1 MKNRIDIHSH
11 ILFGV
16 DDGAKNIDESIE
28 LLRSLENIGFTD
40 VFLTPHYINGSD
52 YDSVKDINLKAFT
65 ELKKEIKNN
74 ELSINVYLGNEIFI
88 NDNIDSLVKD
98 GIISSLNDSK
108 YLLIE
113 LPFQNKINNLEN
125 ILYEIKC
132 LGYEVILAHVERYEY
147 FQKNPKLLDELKE
160 IGVLFQANY
169 ASILGYYGSKEK
181 KLIKNLL
188 KMNYIDFF
196 GTDIHS
202 INKTY
207 VIDNFSQIEKKI
219 IKIIGEEGYQNILNN
234 SKDIIKTR

>member
-1 MKNRIDIHSH
+1 MKNKIDIHSH
-11 ILFGV
+11 ILFSV
-16 DDGAKNIDESIE
+16 DDGAKDLSESIE
-28 LLRSLENIGFTD
+28 LLTKLESIGFSD
-40 VFLTPHYINGSD
+40 VILTPHYIEGSD
-52 YDSVKDINLKAFT
+52 YNSQKEFNLNIFNQLKD
-65 ELKKEIKNN
+65 EIKKNKV
-74 ELSINVYLGNEIFI
+74 SINIYLGNEIFI
-88 NDNIDSLVKD
+88 NDNIDNFIKEGV
-98 GIISSLNDSK
+98 ISSLNDSK

-113 LPFQNKINNLEN
+113 LPFQNKINNLEH

-147 FQKNPKLLDELKE
+147 FQKNPKLLDDLKE

-169 ASILGYYGSKEK
+169 ASILGYYGKSEK
-181 KLIKNLL
+181 KLLKNLL
-188 KMNYIDFF
+188 KLNCIDFF

-219 IKIIGEEGYQNILNN
+219 IKIIGENNYKNINEN